1 MSELERKKQ
10 SQSMYLQL
18 MASRVC
24 SDISTGFEV
33 SREKLNKSLGEV
45 SSLHQATDCP
55 ISP

>member
-1 MSELERKKQ
+1 
-10 SQSMYLQL
+10 MYLQV

-45 SSLHQATDCP
+45 SNLHQATDCSLYKN
-55 ISP
+55 IMLWIQKK